1 MTEDIGTFKDGE
13 VEDLAQFYK
22 IFGDPTRLKILHTLY
37 NTEMC
42 VGELAEKLSMEQ
54 SAISHQLRVLKQI
67 KLVVARRDGKQMVY
81 SLADDHIAQILMMG
95 LEHIRE
101 ED

>member
-1 MTEDIGTFKDGE
+1 MSDKIKISAQEIE
-13 VEDLAQFYK
+13 ELSQFYK
-22 IFGDPTRLKILHTLY
+22 IFGDPTRLRILHTLFG
-37 NTEMC
+37 TEMC

-67 KLVVARRDGKQMVY
+67 KLVAARRDGKQMVY

>member
-13 VEDLAQFYK
+13 VEELAQFYK

-37 NTEMC
+37 NAEMC

-67 KLVVARRDGKQMVY
+67 KLVIARRDGKQMVY